1 MALAAVAALVGATI
15 QSATGFGFAL
25 VLSPAMFA
33 VVEPEEA
40 VGALLLL
47 GLALNLLVLV
57 EDGGHAD
64 WRRIAPMLAA
74 AVPGLILGVLLLS
87 ALSKEVLQVIV
98 GLAVIGAGAWQLRA
112 RRSARS
118 ERRRADMP
126 AAVGWAVGFM
136 SGTMTTS
143 ISVSGPP
150 IVLWLEAHGV
160 RPTEF
165 RATLAASFLAL
176 NLAGWVMLFAAEGSD
191 SVDLGL
197 VAPLLGLVLVGHL
210 LGTAAF
216 RRIDPQRFFV
226 IALVLVVCTGAASL
240 AAGLGLV

>member
-1 MALAAVAALVGATI
+1 MALAAIAALVGATI

-47 GLALNLLVLV
+47 GLALNLLVLI

-64 WRRIAPMLAA
+64 WRRIAPMLVA
-74 AVPGLILGVLLLS
+74 AVPGLVAGVLLLS
-87 ALSKEVLQVIV
+87 ALSKEALQVIV

-112 RRSARS
+112 RRSAGG
-118 ERRRADMP
+118 ERRGSELP
-126 AAVGWAVGFM
+126 AAVGWAVGFV
-136 SGTMTTS
+136 SGTSTTS

-176 NLAGWVMLFAAEGSD
+176 NLAGWVMLFAAEGGD
-191 SVDLGL
+191 SLDFGL
-197 VAPLLGLVLVGHL
+197 VAPLLGLVLVGHV
-210 LGTAAF
+210 LGTVAF

-226 IALVLVVCTGAASL
+226 IALVLVMCTGAASL

>member
-33 VVEPEEA
+33 VVDPEEA

-47 GLALNLLVLV
+47 GLALNLLVLI

-64 WRRIAPMLAA
+64 WRRITPMLVA
-74 AVPGLILGVLLLS
+74 AVPGLIAGVLLLS
-87 ALSKEVLQVIV
+87 ALSKEALQVIV

-112 RRSARS
+112 RRSGRS
-118 ERRRADMP
+118 ERRPADMP
-126 AAVGWAVGFM
+126 AAAGWAVGFM

-176 NLAGWVMLFAAEGSD
+176 NLAGWVMLFVAEGSD
-191 SVDLGL
+191 SLDLGL

-210 LGTAAF
+210 VGTAAF

-226 IALVLVVCTGAASL
+226 IALVLVMCTGAASL